1 MKTRLLV
8 RGPALSQSGY
18 GEQTRFALRALR
30 SREDL
35 FDIHLHNIPWGNTG
49 WICEDNEERAWIDS
63 LIAKT
68 EINRQSQQSYDASLQ
83 ITIPNEWKKEAP
95 INIGY
100 TAGIETT
107 MVAPIW
113 IQLGD
118 QMDHI
123 IVVSNHSK
131 DVYQNTRVNVA
142 NENGTIIQENVS
154 VSTPITVVNFP
165 TRVAEPSLEGLDL
178 TTDFNFLTVAQWG
191 PRKNL
196 EKSIKCFV
204 EEFANE
210 DVGLIVKTNI
220 GKNNKVDR
228 ENTRIKLKQML
239 AKFPDRKCK
248 VYLLH
253 GVLSEEELSGLY
265 QHPKIKAYVS
275 LTHGEG
281 FGLPLFESAYYGLP
295 VVAPVWSGQCD
306 FLNMPTVNKNGKEK
320 IKAMCAK
327 VDHELKPV
335 GQDAVW
341 DGVIDKHSSWAYP
354 SYASYRNKLRDV
366 YKDHNRFKSQAKK
379 LQDWVLNNFDASQKY
394 EEFVS
399 CIVATLD
406 SNNEAQEQEVMVL

>member
-35 FDIHLHNIPWGNTG
+35 FDVYLHNVPWGNTG
-49 WICEDNEERAWIDS
+49 WICKDDEERQWIDS
-63 LIAKT
+63 IITKT
-68 EINRQSQQSYDASLQ
+68 EIDKQSRRNYDVSLQ

-107 MVAPIW
+107 MVAPVW

-131 DVYQNTRVNVA
+131 NVYKNTKVNVA
-142 NENGTIIQENVS
+142 NEAGTIIQENVS
-154 VSTPITVVNFP
+154 VVTPITVVNFP
-165 TRVAEPSLEGLDL
+165 TRVSEPALEGLDL

-196 EKSIKCFV
+196 QKTIKSFV
-204 EEFANE
+204 EEFRNE
-210 DVGLIVKTNI
+210 DVGLVVKTNI

-228 ENTRIKLKQML
+228 ENTKKTLKQTL
-239 AKFPDRKCK
+239 EKFPDRKCK

-295 VVAPVWSGQCD
+295 VIAPVWSGQCD
-306 FLNMPTVNKNGKEK
+306 YLNMPTVNKNGKEK
-320 IKAMCAK
+320 IKTMCAK
-327 VDHELKPV
+327 VDHELKRV
-335 GQDAVW
+335 GEDAVW

-354 SYASYRNKLRDV
+354 SHASYKNKLRDV

-379 LQDWVLNNFDASQKY
+379 LQAWILENFSATQKY

-399 CIVATLD
+399 CIVKTID
-406 SNNEAQEQEVMVL
+406 SDKTQEQEVMVL